1 MNLIYDDFPET
12 VCIDGKE
19 YEVITD
25 FREWVRFA
33 DTAAA
38 DELTEEEKLCIFMLY
53 FTKEKPKDFSKA
65 LKALIDFYGCADVPK
80 AGRKIGG
87 KSSFSAPVFS
97 YTYDAGYVIA
107 AFRQVY
113 GIDLKS
119 IDYMH
124 WYEFRYLFEAIPDN
138 TAIKERIAYRA
149 VNLSSVKD
157 SRERSRIQKIQ
168 NVIALPSNIKDS
180 DIGEIFGGLM

>member
-80 AGRKIGG
+80 PEEKAAGKAVFPHLCFRTHMTQDMLLRHLG
-87 KSSFSAPVFS
+87 KC
-97 YTYDAGYVIA
+97 
-107 AFRQVY
+107 
-113 GIDLKS
+113 
-119 IDYMH
+119 M
-124 WYEFRYLFEAIPDN
+124 E
-138 TAIKERIAYRA
+138 
-149 VNLSSVKD
+149 
-157 SRERSRIQKIQ
+157 
-168 NVIALPSNIKDS
+168 
-180 DIGEIFGGLM
+180 